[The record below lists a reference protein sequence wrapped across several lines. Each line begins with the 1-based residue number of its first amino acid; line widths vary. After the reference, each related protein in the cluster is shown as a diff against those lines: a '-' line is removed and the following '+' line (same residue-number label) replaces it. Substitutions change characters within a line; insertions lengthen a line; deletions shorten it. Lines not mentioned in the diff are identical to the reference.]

1 MLKQPTPN
9 VLHHRQQLPLQRWQ
23 IFPQKAELAQNLA
36 EATNLS
42 STVSQLLINRG
53 IATEE
58 AAQIF
63 LEPESL
69 ILPPPLEEFPDLAKS
84 LNLLQNA
91 IASQE
96 KIIICGDYDAD
107 GMTSTALLL
116 RSLRWLG
123 AQVEYDIPS
132 RMHEGYGINNRII
145 EDSHEKGIGLI
156 LTVDNGISAFEPIA
170 RAKELGLKV
179 IVTDHH
185 DLPQKLPPADAILN
199 PKLIRESSPY
209 RGVAGVGV
217 AYIVAVSLA
226 EHMGQAQSILAPMLE
241 LFTLGTIADL
251 APLTDVNRRWV
262 KRGLQQLPKSKLSGI
277 QALILMSGVQ
287 PGAGG
292 ESKTGNKGGSLT
304 THNSSSSHPKSLKPE
319 DIGFR
324 LGPRI
329 NAIGRIG
336 DPQIVIELLTT
347 DDMEIALSRAIQCE
361 AINKQRQEM
370 CEEIEKEAISIVEAE
385 YVTSLQQNQ
394 VLVVVQPNWH
404 HGVIGIVASR
414 LVERYGVPVFIGTY
428 EEALT
433 NEPSASQKIRGSA
446 RGIPEFDVFE
456 ALEYCHDLLGKFG
469 GHKAAGGFSLSAE
482 NLAALRSRLSE
493 FANNCLELQHLKP
506 LLKIDVQ
513 VNFNQINQELYQQ
526 LNVLEPCGINNPDP
540 VFWTT
545 DVQVV
550 EQETVG
556 KGRSHLKVTLAQTI
570 DNHLYKIKAIAWRWR
585 DYFPLPPRVD
595 VAYKLRENQFNG
607 NTTIELELLGVRL
620 PTQSHLLFTSI
631 SPFLR
636 TTFKY
641 NQDHYTCGVY
651 QNGSLNELRIKNSE
665 GIFLVVSP
673 GCNTGL
679 LGANRE
685 KAMDVDLCQPQFD
698 GLIQAA
704 VQALE
709 ESGVGAGFTY
719 RY

>member
-9 VLHHRQQLPLQRWQ
+9 NLHHHQQLPLQRWQ
-23 IFPQKAELAQNLA
+23 IFPQKVELAQKLA

-63 LEPESL
+63 LQPESL
-69 ILPPPLEEFPDLAKS
+69 ILPPPLEEFPDLAIS

-116 RSLRWLG
+116 RSLRWFG

-145 EDSHEKGIGLI
+145 EDSHKNGVGLI

-170 RAKELGLKV
+170 LAKKLGLKV

-185 DLPQKLPPADAILN
+185 DLPQELPKADAILN

-226 EHMGQAQSILAPMLE
+226 QHMGQAQSILAPMLE

-277 QALILMSGVQ
+277 QALILMCGVQ
-287 PGAGG
+287 PAGVR
-292 ESKTGNKGGSLT
+292 ESGTGNQREMSSSTSILSNLT
-304 THNSSSSHPKSLKPE
+304 THNSPSSHPQSLKPE

-347 DDMEIALSRAIQCE
+347 DDMEIALSRAMQCE

-370 CEEIEKEAISIVEAE
+370 CEEIEKEAIAIVEAE
-385 YVTSLQQNQ
+385 YITSLQQNR
-394 VLVVVQPNWH
+394 VLVVIQSDWH

-428 EEALT
+428 EEEMT

-469 GHKAAGGFSLSAE
+469 GHKAAGGFSLLAE
-482 NLAALRSRLSE
+482 NLSALRSRLSE
-493 FANNCLELQHLKP
+493 FANSCLELQHLKP

-540 VFWTT
+540 VFWTS

-550 EQETVG
+550 EQETIG
-556 KGRSHLKVTLAQTI
+556 KGRRHLKVTLAQKI

-679 LGANRE
+679 LGA
-685 KAMDVDLCQPQFD
+685 
-698 GLIQAA
+698 
-704 VQALE
+704 
-709 ESGVGAGFTY
+709 
-719 RY
+719 